1 MSAADFPQR
10 DECLTTAEATVATLM
25 ANGIDKIFALPGL
38 HNDHLFDAMY
48 KVRDRLQVIH
58 PRHEQTTG
66 YMAMGAAL
74 STGHAH
80 ICAVVPGPGL
90 LNCSGALLTAEGMC
104 APVLALVGQIPQ
116 RDIDRNYGHL
126 HEVRDQIG
134 MARHFTK
141 YADRIRA
148 PFDAPRVIRAALE
161 EMLSDR
167 PGPAVVECAMDVWP
181 RCSQVPREDAPIRR
195 RTYSVDLD
203 AVRQAATVLS
213 AAKNPMIIVGAGA
226 LEAGPEVQQVA
237 ELLQAPVLSY
247 RRGRGVISTEHPLA
261 INLPIGHRLWPKVDV
276 VLAIGTRLFIQEQ
289 QWGIDSALKVVR
301 IDADPQ
307 AGERFV
313 RPAVNLVGDAA
324 VYLRALIRHL
334 AGVQPGRTE
343 VDEEL
348 QRQRRWF
355 ADQLER
361 LEPQAS
367 FLRALRR
374 ALPENG
380 IFVDEVTQVGFVSRL
395 AFPVFTPRTFL
406 SPGYQDTLGWGYGT
420 ALGAKAANPDTP
432 VLCIAGDGGF
442 LYQLSELATAV
453 HHKLAVV
460 VVVFDNNSYGNVKLI
475 QQQRFG
481 QRIIGA
487 ELTNPDF
494 VKLAEAFGIAAFRAK
509 TAQELEYAVTR
520 AIAIEAPALVH
531 VPCGPMPSPWPMLLM
546 PRLRGTN

>member
-1 MSAADFPQR
+1 
-10 DECLTTAEATVATLM
+10 V
-25 ANGIDKIFALPGL
+25 ANGIDKVFALPGL

-48 KVRDRLQVIH
+48 EVRDRLQVIH
-58 PRHEQTTG
+58 TRHEQTAG

-74 STGHAH
+74 STGRPQV
-80 ICAVVPGPGL
+80 CAVVPGPGL
-90 LNCSGALLTAEGMC
+90 LNCGGALLTAEGMC

-126 HEVRDQIG
+126 HEIRDQIG
-134 MARHFTK
+134 MVRHFTK
-141 YADRIRA
+141 YAERIRVPFEA
-148 PFDAPRVIRAALE
+148 PAVIRAAFE

-181 RCSQVPREDAPIRR
+181 RYGLVPGVGTPATR
-195 RTYSVDLD
+195 RTHPIDLD
-203 AVRQAATVLS
+203 AVRQAAAILS

-226 LEAGPEVQQVA
+226 LDAGREVEEVA
-237 ELLQAPVLSY
+237 DLLQAPVLSY
-247 RRGRGVISTEHPLA
+247 RRGRGVISSEHRLA
-261 INLPIGHRLWPKVDV
+261 INLPIGYRLWPRTDV
-276 VLAIGTRLFIQEQ
+276 VLAVGTRLFIQEQ
-289 QWGIDSALKVVR
+289 QWGVDSDLKVVR

-313 RPAVNLVGDAA
+313 PPAVNLVGDSA
-324 VYLRALIRHL
+324 VYLRALLRDLVGRHRHR
-334 AGVQPGRTE
+334 GE
-343 VDEEL
+343 VDDEL
-348 QRQRRWF
+348 QRQRSWF

-367 FLRALRR
+367 FVRALRR

-395 AFPVFTPRTFL
+395 AFPVYRPRTFL
-406 SPGYQDTLGWGYGT
+406 SPGYQDNLGWGYGT

-442 LYQLSELATAV
+442 LYQLGELATAV

-460 VVVFDNNSYGNVKLI
+460 AVVFDNGSYGNVKLI
-475 QQQRFG
+475 QEQRFG
-481 QRIIGA
+481 KRIIAA
-487 ELTNPDF
+487 ELSNPDF
-494 VKLAEAFGIAAFRAK
+494 VKLAEAFGIAAFRAES
-509 TAQELEYAVTR
+509 AAELEQVVAS
-520 AIAIEAPALVH
+520 AIALNAPAVVH

-546 PRLRGTN
+546 PRVRGTN